1 MNSTKLNNR
10 MDTIFMNYK
19 DRKTSDPPRLFL
31 NLSDKIRL
39 TRSDK
44 YVRLSNLS
52 TYYTWKNIKKVIQK
66 K

>member
-10 MDTIFMNYK
+10 MDTIFINYK
-19 DRKTSDPPRLFL
+19 DRKTSDPRRLFL